1 METAYSR
8 KDFTWN
14 MIGST
19 VFAVASMA
27 LSYLTIRM
35 AGEQDGGLF
44 SIAITLSQ
52 MFAFIV
58 YYEMRNYQ
66 ITDVS
71 ARYGFADYFSAKI
84 INSVIMMAICVL
96 YVIVKGYDEK
106 KCIVILLVC
115 VYRMADAVADA
126 FESQFQV
133 SGRLD
138 LAGKSMTYR
147 TLLSVTAYF
156 CTLAATHDIV
166 ISASAA
172 IIFAVI
178 GVFCFDVVPIR
189 KYSAIKISFT
199 HVPSIIKVCFP
210 LFVGVFLWTYIL
222 SASRIAVDDCMEA
235 RFQAYY
241 QVLFMPVSVIN
252 LFAGFIFR
260 PMLTE
265 LSVLNDEGRKKEF
278 FGRIFKMIALIVV
291 FTLLCAAAAYAVG
304 VQVLGFL
311 AGCSLG
317 EYRHVLVLLILSGG
331 LNAVSVAL
339 YYVLTIYRSS
349 KSIMAG
355 YIIASVAAYFI
366 SPILVERYGLM
377 GGAYSYMAVVMLLII
392 IFGVCI
398 RVHNR

>member
-19 VFAVASMA
+19 VFAAASMA
-27 LSYLTIRM
+27 LTYLTIRM

-96 YVIVKGYDEK
+96 YVVIKGYDEK

-115 VYRMADAVADA
+115 VYRMVDAVADA

-355 YIIASVAAYFI
+355 YITSSVAAYFI

-377 GGAYSYMAVVMLLII
+377 GGAYSYMAVVLLLII